1 MRIDQH
7 EDFSEGIN
15 GVMAFYGKTVSQF
28 ALDVWWSALKPYDL
42 PAIIDAF
49 NRHLASPDVGSYPPK
64 PADIVRMLGGRTID
78 RALLAWAKVDKA
90 VRQVGTYESVAFD
103 DPLIHRALHE
113 MGGWIGLGQ
122 KTEDEWPF
130 VAKEFESRYRAYA
143 ARGETPEY
151 PPVLIGI
158 AQAHNEAKGIRSS
171 GPRLIGNQVEAER
184 VMRGGGGADLIGN
197 AMAGANVLRLV
208 AGIQRGDDG
217 R

>member
-1 MRIDQH
+1 VRVEEF
-7 EDFSEGIN
+7 EDFREGIN

-28 ALDVWWSALKPYDL
+28 ALDVWWAALKAYDL

-78 RALLAWAKVDKA
+78 KALSAWAKVDGA
-90 VRQVGTYESVAFD
+90 VRRVGTYESVAFD

-113 MGGWIGLGQ
+113 MGGWIAMGL

-130 VAKEFESRYRAYA
+130 VAKEFENRYRAYA

-151 PPVLIGI
+151 PPVLLGI
-158 AQAHNEAKGIRSS
+158 AQAHNEAKGIRST
-171 GPRLIGNQVEAER
+171 GPRLIGNPVEAER
-184 VMRGGGGADLIGN
+184 VMRGGGNADLIGN
-197 AMAGANVLRLV
+197 ASARECVLQLV
-208 AGIQRGDDG
+208 AGIHRDEG